1 MNSLA
6 SLIALLALP
15 LAALAQTNFAVLTH
29 EHTDFRI
36 GYHPGEPHTLT
47 LTARSEDLGV
57 DYPSNQVILVVRE
70 SSRLTL
76 PPGTPFGDAGA
87 PLWILP
93 QSQNLNLLYLGVSA
107 EAIPTGVFDGALRVE
122 LKRLDGP
129 GYLMA
134 WQATGP
140 GQFNIRLNSRD
151 GLTGTDAF
159 TPITGSHEHFN
170 WGFSSTGVFSV
181 TFQVS
186 GRRLGET
193 TNLSSSETTFVFHV
207 LPLPAPTNF
216 LTWQRS
222 HWPPGF
228 NPPTT
233 EAAADPDADGSANL
247 LEYAA
252 GTSPTNTLESV
263 ASPALSFLPEPAGPF
278 AAVTFDRYTPAQ
290 DLRLSIEATGVL
302 SHDWQLLEQVH
313 STNPINDQL
322 ERLTLRDSVSATNG
336 IRRFYRLKAA
346 LF

>member
-6 SLIALLALP
+6 SLFALLAFP
-15 LAALAQTNFAVLTH
+15 LAAFAQTNFAVLTH

-36 GYHPGEPHTLT
+36 GYHPGDSNFLT
-47 LTARSEDLGV
+47 LTARNEDLGV
-57 DYPSNQVILVVRE
+57 DYPSNQVILVVGE

-93 QSQNLNLLYLGVSA
+93 QSQNVSLLYLGVSA

-129 GYLMA
+129 GHLMA

-151 GLTGTDAF
+151 GLTSADAF

-170 WGFSSTGVFSV
+170 WGFSSTGVFSA
-181 TFQVS
+181 TFQVT

-193 TNLSSSETTFVFHV
+193 TNLSSAETTFVFHV
-207 LPLPAPTNF
+207 LPLPVPTNF

-222 HWPPGF
+222 IWPPGF
-228 NPPTT
+228 NWLTT
-233 EAAADPDADGSANL
+233 EPAADPDADGSANL

-252 GTSPTNTLESV
+252 GTSPTNALEAV
-263 ASPALSFLPEPAGPF
+263 ATPALSFLPEPGGPF
-278 AAVTFDRYTPAQ
+278 AAVTFDRYMPAL
-290 DLRLSIEATGVL
+290 DLRLSIEATSAL
-302 SHDWQLLEQVH
+302 FRDWQPLEHVH
-313 STNPINDQL
+313 STYPINGQL